1 MTVREG
7 MLPSAMV
14 PGLVTVEDKKGNRQN
29 LYPVDAKELLARQ
42 PKDYKLVENG
52 AIEAARL
59 AATPLRSGMAAN
71 IPDDQ
76 IVAEVSGISGRVMI
90 GEDAKEAEAIRKS
103 GENDGEPV
111 KAKGPANAAEQDA
124 RKAKESAQ
132 QGDGK
137 KAEGGEGNQSGA
149 SGQK

>member
-1 MTVREG
+1 
-7 MLPSAMV
+7 MV
-14 PGLVTVEDKKGNRQN
+14 PGLVTVEDKKGRRQN
-29 LYPVDAKELLARQ
+29 LYPVDAKELLNAQ
-42 PKDYKLVENG
+42 GDEYKLVENG

-71 IPDDQ
+71 IPDDH
-76 IVAEVSGISGRVMI
+76 IVAEVSGIAGRVVV
-90 GEDAKEAEAIRKS
+90 GENAKDAEKIRQS

-111 KAKGPANAAEQDA
+111 KAKGPTSASEQDA
-124 RKAKESAQ
+124 EKAKQSAA

-137 KAEGGEGNQSGA
+137 KAEGQGDGKAGQSGA